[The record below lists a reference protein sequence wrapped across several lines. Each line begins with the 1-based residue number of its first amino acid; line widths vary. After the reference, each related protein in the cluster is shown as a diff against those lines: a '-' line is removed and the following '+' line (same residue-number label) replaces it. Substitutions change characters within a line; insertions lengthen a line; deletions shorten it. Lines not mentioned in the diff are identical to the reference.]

1 MFVSM
6 HVVVLVLAACEEDG
20 CWLLEMVG
28 LKKCPL
34 HSEDRFGVHCIALMH
49 GCCKR
54 FSLTLCFAWRP
65 SPACVC
71 IAMIASMH
79 SNSVLHWIRIAR
91 NLWVAGLLGT
101 VNPLLIHIHTLAS
114 LLHQQSHV
122 SLLQSW
128 TTHFLQ
134 QTCTEQCASIAILAC
149 SFRKYIYIHAH
160 LGRLKFTVPPPHAAP
175 IFLISLCCLLRFL
188 RHFSS
193 STSQLK
199 MTGAAYSTDATQ
211 LNLELAEWERCKNE
225 EQYMLAAEEDE
236 GHAMLRHC
244 IAKIASVC
252 IA

>member
-1 MFVSM
+1 M
-6 HVVVLVLAACEEDG
+6 LAACEEDG

-101 VNPLLIHIHTLAS
+101 VNPLLIHIHTLPS

-134 QTCTEQCASIAILAC
+134 QTCTEA
-149 SFRKYIYIHAH
+149 
-160 LGRLKFTVPPPHAAP
+160 
-175 IFLISLCCLLRFL
+175 
-188 RHFSS
+188 
-193 STSQLK
+193 
-199 MTGAAYSTDATQ
+199 
-211 LNLELAEWERCKNE
+211 
-225 EQYMLAAEEDE
+225 
-236 GHAMLRHC
+236 
-244 IAKIASVC
+244 VC
-252 IA
+252 INSDLRLQFS